1 MKARTPN
8 PRNSRPGY
16 TVSPCYRL
24 VMPESAET
32 APAPREDRRLD
43 TPRGS
48 AVRRPALPW

>member
-1 MKARTPN
+1 MKTRTPG
-8 PRNSRPGY
+8 PRNTHPPY

-24 VMPESAET
+24 VLQERTDSAPT
-32 APAPREDRRLD
+32 PREDRRLD